1 MSYSGNGKHAGFA
14 FFRRPARLHAQG
26 FRSQFLTHDAG
37 MLCDAPILVKQGKT
51 GRECGGFKWAGEQNI
66 AIAQGRPAECFYWSF
81 PPSPDIGSVH
91 LLRRNFYGELF
102 RRRLLRRSG
111 EKCSIHQGG
120 TPDFRKTEPQSHFY
134 LLSKA
139 LPKAVFLPK
148 IGTGTDLPVP
158 EALHYATVNR
168 RIPGFPC
175 LQGHFLFTTE
185 YFLPCRTFSAVKDCF
200 PPMVSGG
207 RSICR
212 SAPTGTNRII

>member
-1 MSYSGNGKHAGFA
+1 MRCSHPCKAGKNRTGMRWFQMGRGTKYCDCSGTS
-14 FFRRPARLHAQG
+14 RR
-26 FRSQFLTHDAG
+26 
-37 MLCDAPILVKQGKT
+37 V
-51 GRECGGFKWAGEQNI
+51 
-66 AIAQGRPAECFYWSF
+66 FYWSF